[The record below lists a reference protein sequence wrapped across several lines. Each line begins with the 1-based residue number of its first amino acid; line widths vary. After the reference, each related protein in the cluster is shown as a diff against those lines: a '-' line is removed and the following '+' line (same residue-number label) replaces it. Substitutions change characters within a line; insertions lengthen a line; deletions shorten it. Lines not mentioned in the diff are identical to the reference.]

1 MKWPWSFL
9 RRRKDALIYRLPP
22 LSGAVSEDV
31 SLARKTWFGVGG
43 AAEVY
48 IEPADINDLSVLIKH
63 LPNEPLTVLGAGS
76 NVLVRDGGIPGIV
89 VKLGKPFTDIQ
100 VSENKL
106 ICGAGALVM
115 EVARVAE
122 KNKISGFEFLC
133 GIPGSVGGAL
143 RMNAGAHGQAV
154 FDRLERLTAVTGAG
168 EVVDINPHE
177 MDVFSYRQCHLPT
190 DWIFVEAVFRGDLVT
205 DAEVIREKMVTYKKH
220 RESSQPQGVRTAGST
235 FKNPEGLAAWRL
247 IEKAGM
253 KGARV
258 GGAIIS
264 DKHANFIINTG
275 SATANDIEVLGEQV
289 RRAVL
294 KKCGVTLEWEVKKL
308 GVDQK

>member
-1 MKWPWSFL
+1 MRWLWSFL
-9 RRRKDALIYRLPP
+9 RRRKGALIDRLPP
-22 LSGAVSEDV
+22 LSGTVAEDV
-31 SLARKTWFGVGG
+31 PLARKTWFGVGG
-43 AAEVY
+43 TAEVY
-48 IEPADINDLSVLIKH
+48 VEPADVTDLSTLIRY

-76 NVLVRDGGIPGIV
+76 NVLIRDGGIPGIV
-89 VKLGKPFTDIQ
+89 VKLGKPFATIQ
-100 VSENKL
+100 VTENRL
-106 ICGAGALVM
+106 ICGAGASVM
-115 EVARVAE
+115 EVARIAE
-122 KNKISGFEFLC
+122 KNKIAGLEFLC

-154 FDRLERLTAVTGAG
+154 FDRLEKLTAVTGAG
-168 EVVDINPHE
+168 EIVDINPHE
-177 MDVFSYRQCHLPT
+177 MDVFGYRQCHLPS
-190 DWIFVEAVFRGDLVT
+190 DWIFVEAVFVG
-205 DAEVIREKMVTYKKH
+205 EVVESVDGIREKIASYKKH

-258 GGAIIS
+258 GGAVIS

-275 SATANDIEVLGEQV
+275 GATAADIENLGEQV
-289 RRAVL
+289 REAVF

-308 GVDQK
+308 GVNQK